1 MSIIASALGLS
12 LFVTAPPAPG
22 RFLVLAVG
30 VHGYKVES
38 TGFGELN
45 GNLDAV
51 AFVNALKTYYKAGSG
66 PGDQI
71 VLLVKDSE
79 TTRASITAALDKLA
93 TTAKKGDKVV
103 FFYSGHGTRIPD
115 SSKASG
121 YSQSIVPIDVKRKA
135 GGVVDPSTVISGP
148 VFRTYL
154 DRMGDNGVDNVT
166 MVFDSCHSQNI
177 SRGTLKPK
185 SGRPNTAPPA
195 KPDPNAKDTKG
206 WLIDNAL
213 AVFSAAQADREA
225 FEDTKLNQGV
235 LTYEFIEALRRNAER
250 QSSLTYKRFYDEL
263 RASVRAHAKNMD
275 GSPVQEPWFEGSK
288 SQDRIMFDTRI
299 EPQPRSFAT
308 FPDGAV
314 LKIEAGQVHGIKAG
328 CLFGIYKPDAKLT
341 DQPAYRAIAR
351 DPINAGTCAVDIVD
365 ANGQK
370 VSGAPV
376 KTMKGWPAVILD
388 SQPTG
393 KIRMQ
398 LDGDASAEWVKKVK
412 GLAIFEQGTPDSF
425 DVRVSPPGTGS
436 KFAFDAEPGTWQ
448 ITDAAGNPLAKHAG
462 PGDDELVK
470 IVSKAAT
477 DEAKRRA
484 VLELGPSGRS
494 IVKVEIEVVKIKTK
508 IVDGFE
514 QVASLGETGTKSESM
529 FTQTEPKDGVFD
541 QRFALRVRAT
551 SPSPRA
557 PYTPYIAILDITP
570 RGEVKPLW
578 PSQGTAENP
587 IPVVPQNLQLAVDGN
602 WRYLGAFNTLV
613 SAKDLASI
621 QSYQVNKADDGIGI
635 DTLRVIG
642 TETYIPYDPLF
653 ADARNAGGTRRGDG
667 GFAQPKGLDSPL
679 GRLLGSF
686 AKAQPVPFKT
696 RSGATPNTPP
706 ANWSVDTVRIAI
718 EIPDK

>member
-12 LFVTAPPAPG
+12 LLASTQPAPG

-45 GNLDAV
+45 GNLDAI
-51 AFVNALKTYYKAGSG
+51 AFVNALKTYYKAGSH

-71 VLLVKDSE
+71 VLLVKDTE

-93 TTAKKGDKVV
+93 STSKKGDKVV

-115 SSKASG
+115 SSKQSG
-121 YSQSIVPIDVKRKA
+121 YSQSIVPIDVKRLR
-135 GGVVDPSTVISGP
+135 GGVVDPATVISGP
-148 VFRTYL
+148 TFRTYL
-154 DRMGDNGVDNVT
+154 DRMGQNGVDNVT

-195 KPDPNAKDTKG
+195 VPDPNAKDTKG

-213 AVFSAAQADREA
+213 AVFSAAQADKEA
-225 FEDTKLNQGV
+225 FEDTRLNQGV
-235 LTYEFIEALRRNAER
+235 LTYEFIDALRRNAER
-250 QSSLTYKRFYDEL
+250 QSSLTYGRFYDEL
-263 RASVRAHAKNMD
+263 RASVRAHAKQMD

-288 SQDRIMFDTRI
+288 SLDRILFDTRI

-314 LKIEAGQVHGIKAG
+314 LKIEAGQVHGVKSG

-341 DQPAYRAIAR
+341 DQPTYRAIAR

-370 VSGAPV
+370 VAGAPV

-388 SQPTG
+388 AQPSG
-393 KIRMQ
+393 KIKMQ
-398 LDGDASAEWVKKVK
+398 LDDDPSAAWVKKVK
-412 GLAIFEQGTPDSF
+412 ALAIFEPGTSSSY
-425 DVRVSPPGTGS
+425 DVRVTPPVAGTS
-436 KFAFDAEPGTWQ
+436 ETSWQ
-448 ITDAAGNPLAKHAG
+448 VTDAAGVPLASHKG
-462 PGDDELVK
+462 QGDDELVK
-470 IVSKAAT
+470 VVSKAAT
-477 DEAKRRA
+477 DEAKRRS

-494 IVKVEIEVVKIKTK
+494 IVKVEIEAVRIKTK
-508 IVDGFE
+508 LVDGYE
-514 QVASLGETGTKSESM
+514 QVASLDEGGSKSISM
-529 FTQTEPKDGVFD
+529 LTQTEPNGGVFD

-551 SPSPRA
+551 SPSARA
-557 PYTPYIAILDITP
+557 PYAPYVAVLDITP
-570 RGEVKPLW
+570 KGEVKPLW
-578 PSQGTAENP
+578 PDPTYPIASQS
-587 IPVVPQNLQLAVDGN
+587 LQLAADGQ
-602 WRYLGAFNTLV
+602 WRYLGQFNQLV
-613 SAKDLASI
+613 SASDLDKI
-621 QSYQVNKADDGIGI
+621 CPYQVNRATDGIGI
-635 DTLRVIG
+635 DSLKVIG
-642 TETYIPYDPLF
+642 TETYITYDALF
-653 ADARNAGGTRRGDG
+653 ADARGTRGD
-667 GFAQPKGLDSPL
+667 APVSKGLDSPL
-679 GRLLGSF
+679 GRLLSAF

-696 RSGATPNTPP
+696 RSGATPNAPP
-706 ANWSVDTVRIAI
+706 ANWSVDLVRVAI